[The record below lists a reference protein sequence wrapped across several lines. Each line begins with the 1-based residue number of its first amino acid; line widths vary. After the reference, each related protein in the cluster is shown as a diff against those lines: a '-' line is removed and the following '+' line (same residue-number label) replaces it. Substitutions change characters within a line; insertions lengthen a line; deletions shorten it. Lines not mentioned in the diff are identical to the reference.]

1 MSPATTGT
9 HQAGPRL
16 LSLTKSTRGAR
27 VIRKQLRRAHAAN
40 NSPGLD
46 ALETV
51 WNVQSEGRGEGG
63 RRDDIAT
70 IQRRRRDSLRVQAR
84 VDTPMHRR
92 LHHVVFD

>member
-9 HQAGPRL
+9 HQGCPRL

-40 NSPGLD
+40 SSPGLD

-70 IQRRRRDSLRVQAR
+70 IQPAQTRLVERAGSRRHTDAPPF
-84 VDTPMHRR
+84 TPCG
-92 LHHVVFD
+92 V